1 MGTLFIG
8 NIKGDVDISE
18 FVKLFSKFGKV
29 EAHSF
34 NKTPSRNDNGLIQKG
49 TLTYDT
55 KYYSYYLEIR
65 WKMP

>member
-1 MGTLFIG
+1 
-8 NIKGDVDISE
+8 
-18 FVKLFSKFGKV
+18 
-29 EAHSF
+29 
-34 NKTPSRNDNGLIQKG
+34 LIQKG